1 MRAVYVD
8 PAKNWQPTDAPPLL
22 AANYV
27 AEDGGEAIYRSME
40 FPLTT
45 SVATV
50 QRIMK
55 AELERNRRQ
64 REVAFPANLSALRL
78 RPWDSVTLA
87 LDRLGPFPARVTGWR
102 LAPDGGVDLTLAEE
116 DPAIWDWDPAV
127 DERATGDSPS
137 VVLPNPGVIAA
148 PATINVET
156 PAGISFTSI
165 SLSWA
170 AVGSAYLSGYELEFR
185 PVSVAAWQGYGGAL
199 SATAA
204 SIAASEPTA
213 FRLRAVARSGAVSG
227 WQEAAIPGGVTALA
241 ALGIA
246 GGVRLSGIL
255 SPEVVRLQVFE
266 ASSANLAQAVKLA
279 SEPTALPWDRNGLSA
294 GAARWYWLRSVSA
307 EGNVSALI
315 GPVTATAI

>member
-1 MRAVYVD
+1 VRAVYVD

-116 DPAIWDWDPAV
+116 DPAIWNWDPAV

-156 PAGISFTSI
+156 PAGIAFSAL

-185 PVSVAAWQGYGGAL
+185 PASVAAWQCYGGAL

-204 SIAASEPTA
+204 SIATSEPTA

-246 GGVRLSGIL
+246 SGVRLSGIL
-255 SPEVVRLQVFE
+255 PPEVVRLQVFE

-279 SEPTALPWDRNGLSA
+279 AEPTALPWDRTGFSV
-294 GAARWYWLRSVSA
+294 GDARWYWLRSVSA